1 MVERLNGI
9 EKVRGSTPL
18 ISTIQERPLRRS
30 FFVYP
35 LSLSRAL
42 WYNLAMENFKKV
54 AVLMGGTSNEREVSL
69 VSGRNVVEGLAS
81 LGKYEVVPV
90 VLDADNLD
98 VLPSHVDACYVTLH
112 GGWGE
117 NGGVQAA
124 LDQRGIPYTGP
135 GAAASRITMDKIE
148 TKKVL
153 DRAGVP
159 NAPWS
164 VVGDADADLAEA
176 DLPLPLPVVVKAPRD
191 GSSVGVYLVKTF
203 DQWADAVRNAV
214 RIDREKFGGSGEA
227 LVEAFISGREM
238 TVGVLGHTALPVVEI
253 CAPGG
258 WYGYEE
264 KYNSNET
271 RYPFP
276 TDDFL
281 PEMQRLALAAFD
293 ATGCRGV
300 TRVDFRVTPEGQ
312 MFVLELNT
320 SPGMTGHSLVPK
332 AAAKLGVSFSDLC
345 DRVLETAVHD

>member
-1 MVERLNGI
+1 MPI
-9 EKVRGSTPL
+9 
-18 ISTIQERPLRRS
+18 
-30 FFVYP
+30 
-35 LSLSRAL
+35 
-42 WYNLAMENFKKV
+42 FKKV
-54 AVLMGGTSNEREVSL
+54 AVLMGGTSNEHAVSL
-69 VSGRNVVEGLAS
+69 VSGTNVADALAS
-81 LGKYEVVPV
+81 LHEFEVVPV

-98 VLPSHVDACYVTLH
+98 ALPADVDACYIALH

-124 LDQRGIPYTGP
+124 LDARGIPYTGP
-135 GAAASRITMDKIE
+135 GARASRLAMDKIE

-153 DRAGVP
+153 DAAGIP
-159 NAPWS
+159 NAPWC
-164 VVGDADADLAEA
+164 VVGDADAACAEA

-191 GSSVGVYLVKTF
+191 GSSVGVYVVKSF

-214 RIDREKFGGSGEA
+214 RIDREKFGGAGEA
-227 LVEAFISGREM
+227 LVEAFIPGREM
-238 TVGVLGHTALPVVEI
+238 TAGVLGHEALPVIEI

-264 KYNSNET
+264 KYNSDAT

-300 TRVDFRVTPEGQ
+300 TRVDFRITPEGR

-332 AAAKLGVSFSDLC
+332 AAAKHGIPFPGLC
-345 DRVLETAVHD
+345 RRVLEAALHD

>member
-1 MVERLNGI
+1 MPI
-9 EKVRGSTPL
+9 
-18 ISTIQERPLRRS
+18 
-30 FFVYP
+30 
-35 LSLSRAL
+35 
-42 WYNLAMENFKKV
+42 FKKV
-54 AVLMGGTSNEREVSL
+54 AVLMGGTSNERAVSL
-69 VSGRNVVEGLAS
+69 VSGTNVADALAS
-81 LGKYEVVPV
+81 LHEFEVVPV

-98 VLPSHVDACYVTLH
+98 ALPADVDACYIALH

-124 LDQRGIPYTGP
+124 LDARGIPYTGP
-135 GAAASRITMDKIE
+135 GARASRLAMDKIE

-153 DRAGVP
+153 DAAGIP
-159 NAPWS
+159 NAPWC
-164 VVGDADADLAEA
+164 VVGDADAACAEA

-191 GSSVGVYLVKTF
+191 GSSVGVYVVKSF

-214 RIDREKFGGSGEA
+214 RIDREKFGGAGEA
-227 LVEAFISGREM
+227 LVEAFIPGREM
-238 TVGVLGHTALPVVEI
+238 TAGVLGHGALPVIEI

-264 KYNSNET
+264 KYNSDAT

-281 PEMQRLALAAFD
+281 PAMQRLALAAFD

-300 TRVDFRVTPEGQ
+300 TRVDFRITPEGR

-332 AAAKLGVSFSDLC
+332 AAAKHGIPFPGLC
-345 DRVLETAVHD
+345 RRVLEAALHD

>member
-1 MVERLNGI
+1 MPI
-9 EKVRGSTPL
+9 
-18 ISTIQERPLRRS
+18 
-30 FFVYP
+30 
-35 LSLSRAL
+35 
-42 WYNLAMENFKKV
+42 FKKV
-54 AVLMGGTSNEREVSL
+54 AVLMGGTSNERAVSL
-69 VSGRNVVEGLAS
+69 VSGTNVADALAS
-81 LGKYEVVPV
+81 LHEFEVVPV

-98 VLPSHVDACYVTLH
+98 ALPADVDACYIALH

-124 LDQRGIPYTGP
+124 LDARGIPYTGP
-135 GAAASRITMDKIE
+135 GARASRLAMDKIE

-153 DRAGVP
+153 DAAGIP
-159 NAPWS
+159 NAPWC
-164 VVGDADADLAEA
+164 VVGDADAACAEA
-176 DLPLPLPVVVKAPRD
+176 DLPLLLPVVVKAPRD
-191 GSSVGVYLVKTF
+191 GSSVGVYVVKSF

-214 RIDREKFGGSGEA
+214 RIDREKFGGAGEA
-227 LVEAFISGREM
+227 LVEAFIPGREM
-238 TVGVLGHTALPVVEI
+238 TAGVLGHEALPVIEI
-253 CAPGG
+253 RAPGG

-264 KYNSNET
+264 KYNSDAT

-300 TRVDFRVTPEGQ
+300 TRVDFRITPEGR

-332 AAAKLGVSFSDLC
+332 AAAKHGIPFPGLC
-345 DRVLETAVHD
+345 RRVLEAALHD

>member
-1 MVERLNGI
+1 MQI
-9 EKVRGSTPL
+9 
-18 ISTIQERPLRRS
+18 
-30 FFVYP
+30 
-35 LSLSRAL
+35 
-42 WYNLAMENFKKV
+42 FKKI

-69 VSGRNVVEGLAS
+69 VSGKNVAEALAS
-81 LGKYEVVPV
+81 LGTYEVVPV

-98 VLPSHVDACYVTLH
+98 ALPGDVDACYITLH

-124 LDQRGIPYTGP
+124 LDARGIPYTGP
-135 GAAASRITMDKIE
+135 GAASSRITMDKIE
-148 TKKVL
+148 TKKAL
-153 DRAGVP
+153 DQAGVP
-159 NAPWS
+159 NAPWC
-164 VVGDADADLAEA
+164 VVGAADADLKENE
-176 DLPLPLPVVVKAPRD
+176 LPLPLPVVVKAPRD
-191 GSSVGVYLVKTF
+191 GSSVGVYCVKTF
-203 DQWADAVRNAV
+203 GQWHDAVCKAV
-214 RIDREKFGGSGEA
+214 EIDRAKFGGAGEA
-227 LVEAFISGREM
+227 LVEAFIPGREM
-238 TVGVLGHTALPVVEI
+238 TVGVLGRQVLPVVEI

-276 TDDFL
+276 TDAFL

-293 ATGCRGV
+293 ATQCRGV

-332 AAAKLGVSFSDLC
+332 AAAQIGLSFSELC
-345 DRVLETAVHD
+345 DRVLKAATHD

>member
-1 MVERLNGI
+1 MPI
-9 EKVRGSTPL
+9 
-18 ISTIQERPLRRS
+18 
-30 FFVYP
+30 
-35 LSLSRAL
+35 
-42 WYNLAMENFKKV
+42 FKKV
-54 AVLMGGTSNEREVSL
+54 AVLMGGTSNERAVSL
-69 VSGRNVVEGLAS
+69 VSGTNVADALAS
-81 LGKYEVVPV
+81 LHEFEVVPV

-98 VLPSHVDACYVTLH
+98 ALPADVDACYIALH

-124 LDQRGIPYTGP
+124 LDARGIPYTGP
-135 GAAASRITMDKIE
+135 GARASRLAMDKIE

-153 DRAGVP
+153 DAAGIP
-159 NAPWS
+159 NAPWC
-164 VVGDADADLAEA
+164 VVGDADAACAEA

-191 GSSVGVYLVKTF
+191 GSSVGVYVVKSF

-214 RIDREKFGGSGEA
+214 RIDHEKFGGAGEA
-227 LVEAFISGREM
+227 LVEAFIPGREM
-238 TVGVLGHTALPVVEI
+238 TAGVLGHEALPVIEI
-253 CAPGG
+253 RAPGG

-264 KYNSNET
+264 KYNSDAT

-300 TRVDFRVTPEGQ
+300 TRVDFRITPEGR

-332 AAAKLGVSFSDLC
+332 AAAKHGIPFPGLC
-345 DRVLETAVHD
+345 RRVLEAALHD

>member
-1 MVERLNGI
+1 MPI
-9 EKVRGSTPL
+9 
-18 ISTIQERPLRRS
+18 
-30 FFVYP
+30 
-35 LSLSRAL
+35 
-42 WYNLAMENFKKV
+42 FKKV
-54 AVLMGGTSNEREVSL
+54 AVLMGGTSNERAVSL
-69 VSGRNVVEGLAS
+69 VSGTNVADALAS
-81 LGKYEVVPV
+81 LHEFEVVPV

-98 VLPSHVDACYVTLH
+98 ALPADVDACYIALH

-124 LDQRGIPYTGP
+124 LDARGIPYTGP
-135 GAAASRITMDKIE
+135 GARASRLAMDKIE

-153 DRAGVP
+153 DAAGIP
-159 NAPWS
+159 NAPWC
-164 VVGDADADLAEA
+164 VVGDADAACAEA

-191 GSSVGVYLVKTF
+191 GSSVGVYVVKSF
-203 DQWADAVRNAV
+203 GQWADAVRNAV
-214 RIDREKFGGSGEA
+214 RIDREKFGGAGEA
-227 LVEAFISGREM
+227 LVEAFIPGREM
-238 TVGVLGHTALPVVEI
+238 TAGVLGHEALPVIEI

-264 KYNSNET
+264 KYNSDAT

-300 TRVDFRVTPEGQ
+300 TRVDFRITPEGR

-332 AAAKLGVSFSDLC
+332 AAAKHGIPFPGLC
-345 DRVLETAVHD
+345 RRVLEAALHD